1 MLYREGA
8 KAPKMMGV
16 SLHLRVSGHPG
27 RSAGV
32 ERFLDYV
39 LQHEDVWVSRR
50 IDVARHWQ
58 AQHPYRAND

>member
-1 MLYREGA
+1 
-8 KAPKMMGV
+8 MMDV

-39 LQHEDVWVSRR
+39 LKHGGVWISRR

-58 AQHPYRAND
+58 KVHPPPPGDPGHAGA